1 VDDLDRQ
8 ILNLLVVN
16 ARVSLTR
23 IAEVVALSVPAV
35 KRRIDRLERDGV
47 IRGYTTIVEEP
58 GARKLHALIELF
70 CAGQTERNDITRVF
84 QDRPEVLVAFTAAGD
99 YDVLMLVQT
108 DDTDHLESLLL
119 DLRRHPLVVQTRAR
133 VMLNKLMGRVPLRG
147 DT

>member
-16 ARVSLTR
+16 GRVSLTR

-35 KRRIDRLERDGV
+35 KRRIDRLERDRV

-58 GARKLHALIELF
+58 GARKLHALVELF
-70 CAGQTERNDITRVF
+70 CAVHTEREDITRVF
-84 QDRPEVLVAFTAAGD
+84 QDRPEVLVAFTATGD

-119 DLRRHPLVVQTRAR
+119 DLRRHPLVVRTRAR
-133 VMLNKLMGRVPLRG
+133 VMLNKLMGRVLLAG
-147 DT
+147 HT